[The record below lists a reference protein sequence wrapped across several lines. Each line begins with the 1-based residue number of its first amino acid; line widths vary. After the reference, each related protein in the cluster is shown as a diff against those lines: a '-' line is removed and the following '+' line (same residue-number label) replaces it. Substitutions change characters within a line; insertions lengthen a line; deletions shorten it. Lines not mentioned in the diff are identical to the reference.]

1 MFCTQDYQ
9 LCHLSFWPQDSLLPY
24 FFPKLLQCPSTSA
37 ENFCRSYMLK
47 ENTKHIPDCSFTL
60 WLISPPLLSYSTLS
74 KFSNPLSA
82 IQSLHFLTFFTRLV
96 YPSLLT
102 SWPRDSLHL
111 LCFSLILPQLSWK
124 PSPSPPLPQ
133 HSRHLLVLMFHLPF
147 LNPPPPLCRGVKIQ
161 ILFFFSFYLHSHLA
175 INILTVILSNS
186 KPLTF
191 HCGIFCIPLFFT
203 LSHGSCKS
211 HPQNPLI
218 ILSVWT
224 CFLHTH
230 SQRRAML
237 IHLPSTFSSLLLF
250 FNFSLPLGFN
260 W

>member
-9 LCHLSFWPQDSLLPY
+9 LCHLSCWPQDSLLPY

-37 ENFCRSYMLK
+37 ENLCRSYMLK
-47 ENTKHIPDCSFTL
+47 ENTKHIPDCSFPL

-82 IQSLHFLTFFTRLV
+82 IQSLHFLTYFTRLV

-102 SWPRDSLHL
+102 SWPHDSLHL

-147 LNPPPPLCRGVKIQ
+147 LTPPPCLGVKIK
-161 ILFFFSFYLHSHLA
+161 ILFLWDILH
-175 INILTVILSNS
+175 
-186 KPLTF
+186 
-191 HCGIFCIPLFFT
+191 
-203 LSHGSCKS
+203 
-211 HPQNPLI
+211 
-218 ILSVWT
+218 
-224 CFLHTH
+224 
-230 SQRRAML
+230 
-237 IHLPSTFSSLLLF
+237 SSLLH
-250 FNFSLPLGFN
+250 SLPRLM
-260 W
+260 